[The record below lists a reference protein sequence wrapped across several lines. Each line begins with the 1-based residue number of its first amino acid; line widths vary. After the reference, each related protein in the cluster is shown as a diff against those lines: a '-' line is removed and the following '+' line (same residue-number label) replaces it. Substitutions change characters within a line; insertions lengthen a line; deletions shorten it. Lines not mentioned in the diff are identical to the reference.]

1 MIAEEIYKAALEQL
15 AQNGN
20 QEAKLALDLGTRA
33 SSSIG
38 RAGEVKAQLQ
48 GAHSAL
54 LRALGH
60 NDMSW
65 TRATDRAIEDAMR
78 NIAQA
83 LSIL

>member
-1 MIAEEIYKAALEQL
+1 MIAEEVYKAALEQL
-15 AQNGN
+15 AQGGS

-33 SSSIG
+33 RSSCG
-38 RAGEVKAQLQ
+38 RAEQVKIMLRN
-48 GAHSAL
+48 AHSDL

-65 TRATDRAIEDAMR
+65 TRSTDRAIEDAMR

-83 LSIL
+83 LSNL